1 MAKIVNDATGSIIDY
16 PGPMTMRSPFPYPGY
31 WSAVYPNMVPLLQ
44 QHAPSVA
51 NAPAGVISAAFEQA
65 VSLANG
71 EFASILTNRMWE
83 LGELMTMNPTL
94 KVKGRA
100 GSALG
105 FVPETPYGG
114 KDAVAAKI
122 FEVPVAA
129 LIQQVSTQSMAQNSA
144 QSVMNEAVQYRQQL
158 HNLNLQLAELE
169 ASTPTQ
175 QTIRE
180 KNEYLLSM
188 TRAHEV
194 CAGQV
199 HEISM
204 RIAHMQ
210 SEMNTFKT
218 VQKEYGGL
226 MKEHDRLVKL
236 VNNSNKRA
244 ANATTLAN
252 RQMADADAAKASSEL
267 RLVRSRADN
276 LGVSLSRQAATF
288 GPDLVSDMNTLL
300 NIKKKELKSLEKEI
314 KSCQS
319 DVQRLVN
326 QRADG
331 VRSGQTLWSNI
342 KLTSAHIKKTD
353 NSIANAKES
362 LGGLTDI
369 DTTKLVKV
377 WMDHMKSVKEEVVSL
392 LFADKTQSQSGL
404 TDSPLTRF
412 YDDMYDPGTMQ
423 DYTEF
428 NAALTDIGDIL
439 SNEEYDLLEQ
449 IGRLGLSM
457 DYVPGQARIIAL
469 SELNKKDRLKGYRNL
484 IEEILS
490 QGQRLSAEDQYNIYS
505 GVPGVGPI
513 FIEDES
519 DLLEVKK
526 LVRHLAESQLNF
538 KYRSGNQ

>member
-1 MAKIVNDATGSIIDY
+1 
-16 PGPMTMRSPFPYPGY
+16 
-31 WSAVYPNMVPLLQ
+31 
-44 QHAPSVA
+44 
-51 NAPAGVISAAFEQA
+51 
-65 VSLANG
+65 
-71 EFASILTNRMWE
+71 
-83 LGELMTMNPTL
+83 
-94 KVKGRA
+94 
-100 GSALG
+100 
-105 FVPETPYGG
+105 
-114 KDAVAAKI
+114 
-122 FEVPVAA
+122 
-129 LIQQVSTQSMAQNSA
+129 
-144 QSVMNEAVQYRQQL
+144 
-158 HNLNLQLAELE
+158 
-169 ASTPTQ
+169 
-175 QTIRE
+175 
-180 KNEYLLSM
+180 
-188 TRAHEV
+188 
-194 CAGQV
+194 
-199 HEISM
+199 
-204 RIAHMQ
+204 
-210 SEMNTFKT
+210 
-218 VQKEYGGL
+218 
-226 MKEHDRLVKL
+226 
-236 VNNSNKRA
+236 
-244 ANATTLAN
+244 
-252 RQMADADAAKASSEL
+252 
-267 RLVRSRADN
+267 
-276 LGVSLSRQAATF
+276 
-288 GPDLVSDMNTLL
+288 MNTLL